1 MDSPMDKIHYEPPIR
16 WVAGSSRYRER
27 VVRHALEPPESPG
40 GSDRF
45 SDPPVVVRYVVR
57 VTSSLKV
64 TKASPP
70 DSHWCGVGG
79 VTGAG
84 SGSLAPAPGRELGH
98 RPREPADSHGCRSA
112 GCRRGCRR

>member
-1 MDSPMDKIHYEPPIR
+1 MDSPMDKIHYEPPIS

-27 VVRHALEPPESPG
+27 VFRHALEPPESPG

-70 DSHWCGVGG
+70 DSHGCGGRRCHRCGVGIAG
-79 VTGAG
+79 AGTGAG
-84 SGSLAPAPGRELGH
+84 AGSPPTGASGQSSL
-98 RPREPADSHGCRSA
+98 
-112 GCRRGCRR
+112 